1 MKDLR
6 RETEDVRAGRTL
18 LHTCC
23 GPCAS
28 ACVPRLKELGR
39 EVTMLFANS
48 NIDTKEEFEKRLR
61 EAEKL
66 AAVDGVKIV
75 ALPYDHEEW
84 LREVAAGCEHEPEKG
99 ARCSR
104 CFRYNLTKAAEYAK
118 EHGFDEFT
126 TSLTV
131 SPHKVSPVIFAEAV
145 RAEES
150 VTGVR
155 NNAWNS
161 DVKPHFAPWDF
172 KAHGGYD
179 RSVKRALELGL
190 YRQDYC
196 GCEFSKERWAIHS
209 KRKTESTNL
218 DARAGKHRDVFTAGY
233 QTAGRGR
240 LDHKWLSPEDTNL
253 MMSVV
258 LSVEGLAPEQ
268 VATLPLVAGLA
279 VTKAVAWLVAWNPDS
294 RYKTENVKL
303 KWPNDVWVEGKKI
316 AGILCE
322 RNGDNVIVGIGV
334 NVRQRAWPNE
344 LNGRATSLLQETWKE
359 FKVAQVRNAVLDQLG
374 KWYGIWREKGF
385 AAVYPEIAAVD
396 FLKGREVA
404 VRQTDDDSA
413 PASGVSNGI
422 MPDGSLDVGG
432 AKVYAGEA
440 HVEKL

>member
-1 MKDLR
+1 
-6 RETEDVRAGRTL
+6 
-18 LHTCC
+18 
-23 GPCAS
+23 
-28 ACVPRLKELGR
+28 
-39 EVTMLFANS
+39 MLFANS

-84 LREVAAGCEHEPEKG
+84 LREVAAGYEHEPEKG
-99 ARCSR
+99 TRCAR

-118 EHGFDEFT
+118 AHGFDEFT

-131 SPHKVSPVIFAEAV
+131 SPHKVSPVIFHMGVVAAEI
-145 RAEES
+145 
-150 VTGVR
+150 VTGAKWWDSVPR
-155 NNAWNS
+155 FIC
-161 DVKPHFAPWDF
+161 VDF
-172 KAHGGYD
+172 KKGGGYD
-179 RSVKRALELGL
+179 YSVKRAIELGL

-240 LDHKWLSPEDTNL
+240 LDHKWLSPEGVNL

-258 LSVEGLAPEQ
+258 LSVEGLAPEH
-268 VATLPLVAGLA
+268 VSTLPLVAGLA
-279 VTKAVAWLVAWNPDS
+279 VCKALKPLTHHCSTSTSDFDCL
-294 RYKTENVKL
+294 L
-303 KWPNDVWVEGKKI
+303 KWPNDVLINGKKI

-334 NVRQRAWPNE
+334 NVGQTEFDKEIAD
-344 LNGRATSLLQETWKE
+344 RATSLRRLIEQSNNRTIRI
-359 FKVAQVRNAVLDQLG
+359 AQVRNAVLGQLG

-396 FLKGREVA
+396 LLRGRTVS
-404 VRQTDDDSA
+404 VRQTDGDSS
-413 PASGVSNGI
+413 PMTGVSNGI

-432 AKVYAGEA
+432 VKVYAGEA
-440 HVEKL
+440 HIENY